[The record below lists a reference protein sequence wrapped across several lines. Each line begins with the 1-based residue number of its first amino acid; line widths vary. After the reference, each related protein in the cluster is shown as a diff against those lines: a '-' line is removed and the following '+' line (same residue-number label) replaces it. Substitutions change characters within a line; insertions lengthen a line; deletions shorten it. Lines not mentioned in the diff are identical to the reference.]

1 MRSDRQGRVA
11 PGDGHTVGG
20 ESPTD
25 FERMLITGARLLDPT
40 GVYFVGFHWPMLIMR
55 IARRLHAPAATV
67 IYEDGIVEDHLTTVL
82 PTSPS
87 DLTAAEGSTACLG
100 SLEALYMWLG
110 AGRVDM
116 ALLDAPI
123 VDRRG
128 NVNSTVVGEYEH
140 PKVRLAGSG
149 GGTELASLARS
160 LLLVSSST
168 HPRSYP
174 EAVDYVTS
182 PGYLSAAG
190 DRVRLGYK
198 KDSGPTW
205 LVNPLGL
212 FAFEDEQLSVSALHP
227 GVTGEAVRTAFSWAL
242 EIPARVE
249 RLPEPS
255 GNELNAT
262 RAVLWEARARGYRL
276 PADS

>member
-1 MRSDRQGRVA
+1 MTGDSRVA
-11 PGDGHTVGG
+11 ATTDDP
-20 ESPTD
+20 ESMRPPTG
-25 FERMLITGARLLDPT
+25 FERMLISGARLVAPD

-67 IYEDGIVEDHLTTVL
+67 VYEDGIVEDNLTPVL

-87 DLTAAEGSTACLG
+87 DLTAAEGAATCAG

-123 VDRRG
+123 TDRRG
-128 NVNSTVVGEYEH
+128 NVNSTAVGDYAR

-160 LLLVSSST
+160 LMLVSSSAN
-168 HPRSYP
+168 PRSYP
-174 EAVDYVTS
+174 EMVDYITS
-182 PGYLSAAG
+182 PGYLTARGERA
-190 DRVRLGYK
+190 RRGYK
-198 KDSGPTW
+198 PGTGPTY
-205 LVNPLGL
+205 LVNPLGVFG
-212 FAFEDEQLSVSALHP
+212 FAEEEVGVLALHP
-227 GVTGEAVRTAFSWAL
+227 GVERADVEAAYSWPV
-242 EIPARVE
+242 EVPDVPE

-255 GNELNAT
+255 AAELTAT
-262 RAVLWEARARGYRL
+262 REVLAEATGRRYRL